1 MSHIALSGLELSPL
15 EMCKMV
21 KTAKFH
27 VYSLAGAIFK
37 LSS

>member
-15 EMCKMV
+15 EMRKMV

-27 VYSLAGAIFK
+27 VVYSLAGAIF
-37 LSS
+37 